1 MRHEAECWMPKLPVP
16 RLLFALFLVT
26 TPLPLASATD
36 QPAAD
41 ASPPPLET
49 LTHEQAHV
57 LIARLSDAQ
66 VRELLLQYLDR
77 HAPEPG
83 SAAAGADA
91 VSLVV
96 DRAQT
101 IRYRLGEMVAGLP
114 DVPYAALFVIDQ
126 LTANRDPR
134 RILDMTVGL
143 AVILA
148 AAACGEY
155 AFRRLVGPVGGR
167 VTQISSSQDF
177 GKLGLLA
184 ARALVDFLALAVF
197 ALVGIL
203 VFFVVHPDED
213 FTRAAFWAAFLA
225 FLAVRAVA
233 VVLRALLA
241 PRRPDLRLPR
251 LQDASARRLYRWLVG
266 LGGLT
271 GAVVAFGWLV
281 NRAGLPEP
289 LTVALGTILQWL
301 LLGTLIAFV
310 WLRRRDIS
318 ALLGSPSGKQAR
330 AGYFAGKEHVLF
342 TCALIGI
349 GLFAMVSRL
358 LTGEGQASRIL
369 PTLALLVAWP
379 VLDGRRTPHR
389 AAP

>member
-1 MRHEAECWMPKLPVP
+1 M
-16 RLLFALFLVT
+16 
-26 TPLPLASATD
+26 
-36 QPAAD
+36 
-41 ASPPPLET
+41 
-49 LTHEQAHV
+49 
-57 LIARLSDAQ
+57 
-66 VRELLLQYLDR
+66 
-77 HAPEPG
+77 
-83 SAAAGADA
+83 
-91 VSLVV
+91 
-96 DRAQT
+96 
-101 IRYRLGEMVAGLP
+101 
-114 DVPYAALFVIDQ
+114 
-126 LTANRDPR
+126 
-134 RILDMTVGL
+134 
-143 AVILA
+143 
-148 AAACGEY
+148 
-155 AFRRLVGPVGGR
+155 
-167 VTQISSSQDF
+167 SSSQDF

-213 FTRAAFWAAFLA
+213 FTRAAFWGASLA

-233 VVLRALLA
+233 VVLRAPLV

-251 LQDASARRLYRWLVG
+251 LQDASARRLCRWLVG

-379 VLDGRRTPHR
+379 VLDGLMRMVVRRIMPPPEDLSVSASLRMLRPRRPRWRRLPPDQRKQMITPLWSF
-389 AAP
+389 AIFAS